1 MKKQIII
8 ILLFSIRAS
17 AQYKDANPHFPKV
30 KITFPCTEEYI
41 NNYKGKWLIP
51 GIDPKTFGVDEYHK
65 QVLTRLNRIQALVS
79 ETYPQPMGSDAFWN
93 GGVRKL
99 TFGDEVEYALSSDN
113 EWEPKTLKTNP
124 VDGFVYSLNLFEWFC
139 NGTNEIKNGFPEAG
153 GGDLLIRSNNLEI
166 LNGNYL
172 DGNEWRI
179 DGRPIKKKLYTIGK
193 WKGYDL
199 MASAGNM
206 SPDDDAT
213 SHYILICR
221 DGMLPIIPVTRK
233 QYLER
238 SMIYIKRF
246 YDEMINRIVKSN
258 EGIPAQLR
266 APKEDIDRLID
277 YNEKTKSNALIKYQ
291 AELEKTTRDGL
302 LDAPAVI
309 RIDPLFT
316 VEGPIFLPEKDGGCL
331 LATENPNYWRKD
343 LPKYVPQ
350 FFTVELS
357 WRNNL
362 GWSKDFKNIIEEKL
376 PLEQL
381 KAMIDK

>member
-1 MKKQIII
+1 MKKQLI
-8 ILLFSIRAS
+8 ILLLFSMQLS
-17 AQYKDANPHFPKV
+17 AQKDQNPHFPKV
-30 KITFPCTEEYI
+30 KITFPCTQEYI

-51 GIDPKTFGVDEYHK
+51 GIDLKTFGVDEYHK
-65 QVLTRLNRIQALVS
+65 QVAARLNRIQGLVS
-79 ETYPQPMGSDAFWN
+79 ETYPQPMGSDAFWT
-93 GGVRKL
+93 GGSLKS
-99 TFGDEVEYALSSDN
+99 TFGDQVEYALSSEN
-113 EWEPKTLKTNP
+113 EWKPKTLKTNP
-124 VDGFVYSLNLFEWFC
+124 VDGFIYSLGLCTWYC
-139 NGTNEIKNGFPEAG
+139 NGTNQITNGYPEVVGGNLVIKAN
-153 GGDLLIRSNNLEI
+153 DLEI
-166 LNGNYL
+166 LNENYL
-172 DGNEWRI
+172 EGNEWRI
-179 DGRPIKKKLYTIGK
+179 DGRPIKKKLFTIGK

-238 SMIYIKRF
+238 SMIYIKRT
-246 YDEMINRIVKSN
+246 YDEMTNRIVKSN
-258 EGIPAQLR
+258 EEMPAQFR
-266 APKEDIDRLID
+266 APKEEIDRQKD
-277 YNEKTKSNALIKYQ
+277 YNEKSKSEALRKLQ

-331 LATENPNYWRKD
+331 LATENPNYWRRD
-343 LPKYVPQ
+343 LPKYAPQ
-350 FFTVELS
+350 FIMVELS
-357 WRNNL
+357 WTSNL
-362 GWSKDFKNIIEEKL
+362 SWSKDFKRIVEENF
-376 PLEQL
+376 PIEQL